1 MDKEVRTDNIEL
13 QSYLWNLLTVNKK
26 IIFSYLENKD
36 ESKLINEM
44 FNNEENGKLL
54 KKAKY
59 FDFILG
65 NLSKTQSILD
75 YFVKLGYVDKK
86 EDNFYLINYSI
97 EAYYYRPFIT
107 PNGTVD
113 LPGLL
118 TSNCITILLGSE
130 EYYKFLREAADFK
143 SRIESG
149 LYHTLFSF
157 TYKIIKEFSSL
168 VYELK
173 NKYFDS
179 IYFFGPK
186 DCKLVAPL
194 NIPNNASDTKNW
206 RPLTLEIDG
215 IEQITFDD
223 FYNKDIIDNRID
235 NIKWKKDRDG
245 MIVFKGRAYWLRK
258 DGEYENF
265 HDFYDRNIL
274 GIPNFLDRGIF
285 SIENYMSRIYED
297 SVAQYLHMKH
307 GYSTKTR
314 YKPQY
319 LDGKEIDVFAEK
331 LTPRTFTVCECKL
344 RLNDKPI
351 IDVEITSFANKK
363 DLIIKNEKRNLDD
376 RFHFWFITNTK
387 KIPEEIKELA
397 KRNKIDLK
405 LGELPSNWKT
415 RADWSINVK
424 SSF

>member
-1 MDKEVRTDNIEL
+1 
-13 QSYLWNLLTVNKK
+13 
-26 IIFSYLENKD
+26 
-36 ESKLINEM
+36 
-44 FNNEENGKLL
+44 
-54 KKAKY
+54 
-59 FDFILG
+59 
-65 NLSKTQSILD
+65 
-75 YFVKLGYVDKK
+75 
-86 EDNFYLINYSI
+86 
-97 EAYYYRPFIT
+97 
-107 PNGTVD
+107 
-113 LPGLL
+113 
-118 TSNCITILLGSE
+118 
-130 EYYKFLREAADFK
+130 
-143 SRIESG
+143 
-149 LYHTLFSF
+149 
-157 TYKIIKEFSSL
+157 
-168 VYELK
+168 
-173 NKYFDS
+173 
-179 IYFFGPK
+179 
-186 DCKLVAPL
+186 
-194 NIPNNASDTKNW
+194 
-206 RPLTLEIDG
+206 
-215 IEQITFDD
+215 
-223 FYNKDIIDNRID
+223 
-235 NIKWKKDRDG
+235 
-245 MIVFKGRAYWLRK
+245 
-258 DGEYENF
+258 
-265 HDFYDRNIL
+265 
-274 GIPNFLDRGIF
+274 
-285 SIENYMSRIYED
+285 MSRIYED